1 MIISVGVDDG
11 ERRGATW
18 RMMWD
23 WNRADWGGYKAY
35 LNRYVCRVDWEFLS
49 LAAMENKICGGIL
62 TAARRYVGMSRV
74 NVEGNVGLNAGVRDA
89 IRHRDG
95 LRESGAS
102 WEEVKGADGYVQELL
117 KENRCRQ

>member
-1 MIISVGVDDG
+1 M
-11 ERRGATW
+11 
-18 RMMWD
+18 
-23 WNRADWGGYKAY
+23 
-35 LNRYVCRVDWEFLS
+35 
-49 LAAMENKICGGIL
+49 
-62 TAARRYVGMSRV
+62 

-117 KENRCRQ
+117 KENRCRQWRDLLDRGASSDEMWKVVRGASRRLVNGGIRRGYCA